1 MIGPG
6 GSDFLGR
13 EKHVKTSAIIG
24 FFAGGAL
31 AAVTFVSGV
40 NAMQGDPAPVSQ
52 QGDLY
57 KYADE

>member
-1 MIGPG
+1 
-6 GSDFLGR
+6 
-13 EKHVKTSAIIG
+13 VKTSAIIG

-40 NAMQGDPAPVSQ
+40 NAMQGDAAPVSQ